1 MWALSAVSAYIE
13 AIWTLN
19 LNKKIEKV
27 IGSFRIMEDADN
39 MFLVVLMNS
48 MRETHYDNV
57 VQTVYEKTIQN
68 Q

>member
-19 LNKKIEKV
+19 LTKKIENV

-39 MFLVVLMNS
+39 MFLEDLMNS

-57 VQTVYEKTIQN
+57 VETVYEKTIQN